1 MTHDQQTSLWYLR
14 SCSMFDLCSESE
26 LEQIGGM
33 ARVHSAIRDSQI
45 SLDQV
50 GSHVYFI
57 KSGFMKIVRVL
68 PDGNEVV
75 ADLLGPGEFFGRIE
89 DVSGADIAPFTEEYA
104 VAIDEVMVCLFDRP
118 TFERALME
126 FPSLNKS
133 LLAHVADRVEY
144 ISTRLVDM
152 AFRSA
157 NERFDGFLSRMAQR
171 YGIRNGDSTR
181 IPIRLTHS
189 ELGMLTGLSRQ
200 TVVRLVGDYRRMGRL
215 EMTSTEIIL
224 NHNS

>member
-1 MTHDQQTSLWYLR
+1 MTDDRQTSLWYLR
-14 SCSMFDLCSESE
+14 SCSMFDLCSDSE

-33 ARVHSAIRDSQI
+33 ARIHSAIRDSQI
-45 SLDQV
+45 SLDEI

-68 PDGNEVV
+68 PDGTEVV

-89 DVSGADIAPFTEEYA
+89 EVSAAQSISKTEEYA
-104 VAIDEVMVCLFDRP
+104 VAIDEVMVCLFDRL
-118 TFERALME
+118 TFERALIE

-157 NERFDGFLSRMAQR
+157 NDRFEGFLTRMAER
-171 YGIRNGDSTR
+171 YGIRKGNSTR
-181 IPIRLTHS
+181 IPIRLSHS

-200 TVVRLVGDYRRMGRL
+200 TVARLVGEYRRMGRL
-215 EMTSTEIIL
+215 EVTSTEIIL
-224 NHNS
+224 NQE